1 MDRTSKYK
9 LRKLNEK
16 ERLKL
21 FEKLFTSDS
30 LIGIFKNWNKK
41 IKENKELIIL
51 NKVFSEFYLI
61 YRDLKVD
68 Y

>member
-1 MDRTSKYK
+1 LTSPYFVKIVDRTSKYK

-30 LIGIFKNWNKK
+30 LIGIFKN
-41 IKENKELIIL
+41 
-51 NKVFSEFYLI
+51 
-61 YRDLKVD
+61 
-68 Y
+68 